1 MPKKVHTEVFEM
13 NVEKLKRMR
22 KGQIGAMGIVT
33 LAVTIMIG
41 LVVVGYIFDALD
53 TSDLPTTAQ
62 TAINGTMDNAGI
74 AMTLLGIA
82 LIVGAAV
89 FILGIMGGA
98 R

>member
-1 MPKKVHTEVFEM
+1 
-13 NVEKLKRMR
+13 
-22 KGQIGAMGIVT
+22 
-33 LAVTIMIG
+33 
-41 LVVVGYIFDALD
+41 VGYIFDALD
-53 TSDLPTTAQ
+53 TSELPVTAQ